1 MLLKLLQ
8 IWASKDIANELFWLL
23 HQFLNAAYQVRYNK
37 ESPIKVKPP
46 TTFDL
51 ISTDELSTRLGEAKK
66 AGLSDLAITQ
76 FTIQLFEQEFPETV
90 SRMAEIA
97 AYSDVL
103 FVKTT
108 EDITILQTNKNVAQ
122 WQVLL
127 HVNLSMYVNEMI
139 EENKDFLF
147 LDFQPKTDLKL
158 LSKV

>member
-1 MLLKLLQ
+1 M
-8 IWASKDIANELFWLL
+8 
-23 HQFLNAAYQVRYNK
+23 R
-37 ESPIKVKPP
+37 KPH
-46 TTFDL
+46 
-51 ISTDELSTRLGEAKK
+51 
-66 AGLSDLAITQ
+66 
-76 FTIQLFEQEFPETV
+76 TIQLFEQEFPETV

-147 LDFQPKTDLKL
+147 LDLKVINDKL
-158 LSKV
+158 VARAKQDETAMKAGANTADNIIKDIAGGVV